1 MRNQGNK
8 IFAGQSIYIGIDV
21 HKKKWQVT
29 IMGEEYEH
37 KTFSQDPKVEIL
49 SRYLKKN
56 FPGADYTAVY
66 EAGFCGFGVCRKLR
80 EQGILC
86 EVLHPADVPTSRKEK
101 MQKTDK
107 IDSRKLARS
116 LRDRQLEFIHIPDP
130 ELESDRA
137 LVRQRNRM
145 SKDLSRTKNR
155 VKSLL
160 LQFEIDI
167 PKDFT
172 TGQSRQWSKAYVN
185 WLRKIQ
191 INQPSLRL
199 TLDNYIRMGSM
210 QKEQLLIINGQIRA
224 LSRTKRY
231 KKSYELISAIPGIG
245 LITGMTLL
253 VQIGDINRFKSLD
266 ELCCYIGLI
275 PSMHGSGDKMRA
287 GRITSRGRKELKVRL
302 IESAWVAIRLDPALM
317 LKYNEL
323 KKRMN
328 GNKAIIRIV
337 RKLVSRI
344 RHVLQTKQPYEIGIV
359 D

>member
-49 SRYLKKN
+49 SKYLKKN

-66 EAGFCGFGVCRKLR
+66 EAGFCGFGVCRKFR

-160 LQFEIDI
+160 LQFEIDV

-287 GRITSRGRKELKVRL
+287 GRITSRGRKELKIRL

-359 D
+359 E